1 MNNLNNMNNNFNDIM
16 MNLINQNMI
25 LQNQMIN
32 MMMEKNQ
39 QNNFLN
45 EEKIN
50 IKKNENIVIND
61 AFPGIT
67 GPKINIIFEQHN
79 GLRKIILT
87 PINTKVKDLIHQFIK
102 TLEINPNVID
112 TDIDNYFFFHI

>member
-1 MNNLNNMNNNFNDIM
+1 
-16 MNLINQNMI
+16 
-25 LQNQMIN
+25 MIN

-50 IKKNENIVIND
+50 IKKNENKVIND

-67 GPKINIIFEQHN
+67 GQK
-79 GLRKIILT
+79 
-87 PINTKVKDLIHQFIK
+87 
-102 TLEINPNVID
+102 
-112 TDIDNYFFFHI
+112 